1 MKTRFLTL
9 FILILFVTACAS
21 STPTG
26 GGSEGMEISNA
37 TVVLP
42 GGNSM
47 ADMDMGAEFSGYLQ
61 IKNASGSDDKLV
73 GVTSDFADAMLHE
86 TTMNGDVASMKAVT
100 SVDLPAGSSIEF
112 KHGGLH
118 IMFMNPKQGLRVGD
132 TVNLTLEF
140 EKAGKV
146 TTSATVTGE

>member
-1 MKTRFLTL
+1 MKARY
-9 FILILFVTACAS
+9 LILFVLLVVVSACKSAS
-21 STPTG
+21 QSDG
-26 GGSEGMEISNA
+26 IDVSNA

-47 ADMDMGAEFSGYLQ
+47 AGMNMGTEFSGYLQ

-73 GVTSDFADAMLHE
+73 GVTSDFADVMLHE

-100 SVDLPAGSSIEF
+100 SVDVPAGSTVEF

-118 IMFMNPKQGLRVGD
+118 IMFMNPKQGLKVGD